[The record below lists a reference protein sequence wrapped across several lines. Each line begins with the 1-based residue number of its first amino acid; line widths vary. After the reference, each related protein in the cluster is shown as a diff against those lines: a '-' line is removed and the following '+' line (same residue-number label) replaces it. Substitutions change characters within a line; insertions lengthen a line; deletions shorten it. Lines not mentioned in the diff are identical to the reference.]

1 MKGFRGAAIALLTVL
16 EVASIGALIG
26 ITLAALNGATL

>member
-1 MKGFRGAAIALLTVL
+1 MKGFRGAVIAFLTIL

-26 ITLAALNGATL
+26 ITLAALNGAAL